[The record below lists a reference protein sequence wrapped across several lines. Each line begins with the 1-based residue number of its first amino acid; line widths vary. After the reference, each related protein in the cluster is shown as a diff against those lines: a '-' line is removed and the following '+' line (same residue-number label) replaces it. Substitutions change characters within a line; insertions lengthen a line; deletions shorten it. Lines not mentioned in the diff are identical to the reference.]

1 MNSDQKIKKKDS
13 QNELVKI
20 YKEIEFHNQ
29 KYHLDNDP
37 QISDTEFDKLF
48 RRAIEIEKEFP
59 ELKRK
64 NSPTDLVGAKP
75 LEKFNKVE
83 HSLPMLSIQNAK
95 DLNEVQSWIDSLSS
109 FLMLD
114 QNQHIEFV
122 AEPKIDGLSATI
134 IYVEGKMVLGA
145 TRGDGSYGEDVT
157 ENLKT
162 IVDIPKKIDE
172 KKAPKVLEVRG
183 EVYIT
188 HKDFDELNKLQEES
202 GKDLFKNP
210 RNAAAGS
217 LKQLDPRE
225 TSKRPL
231 RFYAYSW
238 GRISPL
244 LFEKH
249 SDIINN
255 FNDLGLPI
263 NPLSTVHDSLKSLE
277 KYYNEMLSKRIDIG
291 YDIDG
296 IVYKLNRLDWRE
308 RLQSTDHHP
317 RWAIAHKFPAERVAS
332 EIIDVHIQVGR
343 TGVLTPVAR
352 LKPVTIGGAVVS
364 NASLHNY
371 EDIQKKDIRI
381 GDKVWVQ
388 RAGDVIPQVI
398 EVIKSKRKDSLRE
411 IKIPN
416 KCPVCGSPTEK
427 KLLSDKDG
435 KKMSYEKYIRCT
447 GGFTC
452 SSQVKERLKHFVS
465 KEAFDID
472 GLGEKQVND
481 YFDMGLI
488 KDPID
493 IFSLEKK
500 YRDNPPNIWVYTSGS
515 KSKINTIKDS
525 AVKLFKA
532 IEDKKEIKLDR
543 FIYALGIRHLG
554 SSTAS
559 LLASHFVS
567 LKKMVS
573 VFSDISLSEELNEV
587 KSLDGIGG
595 KVIESLQTFFDR
607 TETSNL
613 VKNLLASGVTVRDY
627 EKIEADSKIS
637 GKRIVI
643 TGTLSGMSRAE
654 AKVRIES
661 LGAKVV
667 SSISK
672 KTDFIITGGKPTVS
686 KVEQATKLGI
696 NVFDENKWEEFLS
709 TTEE

>member
-352 LKPVTIGGAVVS
+352 LKPVMIGGAVVS

-559 LLASHFVS
+559 LLASHFIS

-573 VFSDISLSEELNEV
+573 VFSDISLSEELDEV

-613 VKNLLASGVTVRDY
+613 IKNLLASGVTVRDY

>member
-83 HSLPMLSIQNAK
+83 HSIPMLSIQNAK

-231 RFYAYSW
+231 HFFAYNW

-317 RWAIAHKFPAERVAS
+317 RWAIAHKFPAERAAS

-416 KCPVCGSPTEK
+416 KCPVCGSPAEK
-427 KLLSDKDG
+427 ELLSDKDG

-595 KVIESLQTFFDR
+595 KVVESLQTFFDK

-613 VKNLLASGVTVRDY
+613 VKNLLASGVTVKDY